1 MSTSSFRSSVVA
13 VAVSIAGAACAS
25 SSATPPAGPPV
36 SPAASAA
43 PPASAVAVADDDA
56 TMTLGRHTAAAFFAR
71 ETHALWERF
80 TPPLRAKVGS
90 EEGMAAFRAS
100 AEKQLGTESAV
111 LSERVERT
119 SGLAIYIRIAK
130 YERIAAPIKMVI
142 GFDSDRN
149 ISAFGIAPE
158 GKLAAAPT
166 TKSDYRTRAALHLP
180 FEGAWNV
187 AWGGRTIEQNQHAA
201 TTDQRFAYDFLVVEG
216 GATHRGD
223 GRRNEDY
230 FAYGRSILAPAA
242 GRVVVAV
249 DGVPDNVP
257 GSMDAA
263 HLAGN
268 HVIVDHGSG
277 EFSLLAHLAPGSV
290 TVKPGD
296 RVAAGQKL
304 GRCGNSGHSSEP
316 HLHYHLQ
323 TTAVLSDGEGL
334 PAPFVGYIADGAPV
348 SRGEPV
354 KDQRIEPGAAPAPA
368 PAPSAAP
375 APRSVARGE

>member
-1 MSTSSFRSSVVA
+1 VRTSTFRSSIVA
-13 VAVSIAGAACAS
+13 VIAVSLASAACAAS
-25 SSATPPAGPPV
+25 STNQPAGPPV
-36 SPAASAA
+36 TTPSSAA
-43 PPASAVAVADDDA
+43 PPTRAVTTTPDVIAAPADDAA
-56 TMTLGRHTAAAFFAR
+56 TMTLGRRTAGAFFAR

-100 AEKQLGTESAV
+100 AEKQLGAESAV
-111 LSERVERT
+111 LSERVEHT
-119 SGLAIYIRIAK
+119 SGIDLYIRIAK
-130 YERIAAPIKMVI
+130 YERIATPIKMLI
-142 GFDSDRN
+142 GFDAERN
-149 ISAFGIAPE
+149 IAAFGIAPE
-158 GKLAAAPT
+158 GKLAAAST
-166 TKSDYRTRAALHLP
+166 TKSDYRTQAALRLP

-201 TTDQRFAYDFLVVEG
+201 TSDQRFAYDFLVVEG
-216 GATHRGD
+216 GTTHRGD

-230 FAYGRSILAPAA
+230 FAYGRSVLAPAA

-257 GSMDAA
+257 GSMDTT

-268 HVIVDHGSG
+268 HVIVDHGNG

-296 RVAAGQKL
+296 QVTAGEKL

-323 TTAVLSDGEGL
+323 NTARLSDGEGL
-334 PAPFVGYIADGAPV
+334 PAPFVGYVADGARV
-348 SRGEPV
+348 ARGEPV
-354 KDQRIEPGAAPAPA
+354 RDQRIEAAPGTLAG
-368 PAPSAAP
+368 
-375 APRSVARGE
+375 R